1 MSSTKTSALT
11 PTLARALL
19 RSLTR
24 GTAIPQGV
32 RHIHVGHGKWLTA
45 QLELLNEVA
54 EDGFSD
60 TKFVRGA
67 YGSGKSHFLSL
78 VQDHAREG
86 GWMTSHVECKADGV
100 QIDRFETLYPRVV
113 TKLSTQSDLGTT
125 NSTEGEILDPVAQLL
140 DRWTERTLLKIGVKD
155 FGRDRP
161 LDADMRL
168 HEELQRGLLRSSLPY
183 DFTSALA
190 AYARASVGR
199 DGETQR
205 NVSRWL
211 RGESEKIFLPG
222 HYLASRLGSHSRAD
236 VPLRPIGKG
245 TASEVMRGLLWL
257 IRAAGHTGLVL
268 CIDEIEELAKLGSQR
283 RQDQALQ
290 ALREHVDHAGG
301 EAGFSHLVMYL
312 AATPEMFEN
321 ERYFPRY
328 DALATRIQPLGGSI
342 NWHAPVIDLDRT
354 PLALDE
360 MRALALKLWEVHR
373 AAYGEGAASKVT
385 ADAITSLVDQVAAS
399 RFRVAKPRLLT
410 RLLVEELD
418 RARQAGDAYA
428 PPANYETALGRVAT
442 RVERDAAA

>member
-1 MSSTKTSALT
+1 MSSTKTSAST

-32 RHIHVGHGKWLTA
+32 RHIHVGHAKWLTA
-45 QLELLNEVA
+45 QLELLDEVA

-78 VQDHAREG
+78 VQDHARER
-86 GWMTSHVECKADGV
+86 GWITSHVECKVDGV

-113 TKLSTQSDLGTT
+113 AKLSAQPDLGIT
-125 NSTEGEILDPVAQLL
+125 NAAGEEILDPIAQLL

-161 LDADMRL
+161 LDSDMRL
-168 HEELQRGLLRSSLPY
+168 HEELQRSLLRSSLPY
-183 DFTSALA
+183 NFTSALT
-190 AYARASVGR
+190 AYARASIGR
-199 DGETQR
+199 DSATQR
-205 NVSRWL
+205 DVSRWL
-211 RGESEKIFLPG
+211 RGDAEKIILPG

-236 VPLRPIGKG
+236 VTLRPIGKG

-257 IRAAGHTGLVL
+257 IRTAGYTGLVL
-268 CIDEIEELAKLGSQR
+268 CIDEIEELAKLGNQR

-301 EAGFSHLVMYL
+301 EAGFRHLVMYL

-342 NWHAPVIDLDRT
+342 SWHAPVIDLDRT
-354 PLALDE
+354 PLSLDE
-360 MRALALKLWEVHR
+360 MRALALKLREVHCI
-373 AAYGEGAASKVT
+373 AYGEAAANRVT
-385 ADAITSLVDQVAAS
+385 ADAITSLVDHVAAS

-410 RLLVEELD
+410 RLLVEELE
-418 RARQAGDAYA
+418 RARQAGDGYA
-428 PPANYETALGRVAT
+428 PPENYETALGRVAA
-442 RVERDAAA
+442 RVEREAAA